1 MINKLY
7 VMETDSTNRCPNCG
21 SSKLIRSTHNAYF
34 SNGHGEN
41 HEIPYVNYIHFC
53 ANCGTMLINLNKIND
68 QIEDIDT
75 PEYYDS
81 LSSPAVDKKDT
92 DNGFAFF

>member
-1 MINKLY
+1 MIHELY
-7 VMETDSTNRCPNCG
+7 VMETNSVNRCPNCG
-21 SSKLIRSTHNAYF
+21 SSRLIRSSHNTYF
-34 SNGHGEN
+34 SNGNGEN
-41 HEIPYVNYIHFC
+41 LEIPYVNHIHFC